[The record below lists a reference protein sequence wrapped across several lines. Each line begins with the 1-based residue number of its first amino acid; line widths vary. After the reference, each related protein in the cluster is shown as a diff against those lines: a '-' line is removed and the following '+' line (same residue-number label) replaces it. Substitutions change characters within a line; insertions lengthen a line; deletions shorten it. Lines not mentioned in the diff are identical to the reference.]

1 MKYYEWKGGCLDC
14 WVEECKSSIMDSL
27 EQSKSNIS
35 LFTKS
40 SIYCSLLV
48 TQHVIKK
55 LWEYIKGK
63 NWKRK
68 KKIWY
73 GYHGELLQQEMKT
86 FCFRP
91 KRQAYFDIKNIFVTY
106 WNETR
111 YHLLPQ
117 KVFSSPSF
125 SDKCCKKVF
134 DWFDTE
140 HRFIED
146 CFAEFRTVN
155 FWQLFW
161 RAERCSDAPIF
172 ST

>member
-27 EQSKSNIS
+27 EQPKSNIS

-40 SIYCSLLV
+40 SKYCSLLV

-68 KKIWY
+68 KKFDMVTTENYCNRRWKLFVSDLKGKPI
-73 GYHGELLQQEMKT
+73 LILKT
-86 FCFRP
+86 FLYR
-91 KRQAYFDIKNIFVTY
+91 I
-106 WNETR
+106 ETKHAITSF
-111 YHLLPQ
+111 YK